1 MKVIESI
8 LNPKYTF
15 ESFIIDSSNQLPH
28 AASVAVTETIGIKYN
43 PLFIYGKKGLGKTHL
58 IHAIGNEIL
67 RKQPNVRICYIS
79 SEQFTNEVTAAF
91 NAASLCTI
99 HSFRQ
104 QFQKLDVLL
113 IDDIQLIAGK
123 DRAQDEFFHIFNS
136 LYEKNKQ
143 IVITADKYPQEI
155 PNLDDRLCFRFQWGI
170 VVDI

>member
-1 MKVIESI
+1 MKVIEST

-15 ESFIIDSSNQLPH
+15 KSFMIDSSNQLPH
-28 AASVAVTETIGIKYN
+28 AASIAVTETIGTKYN

-67 RKQPNVRICYIS
+67 QKQPNMHICYIS
-79 SEQFTNEVTAAF
+79 SEQFMNEVTAAF

-104 QFQKLDVLL
+104 RFQELDVLL

-123 DRAQDEFFHIFNS
+123 DRAQDEFFHTFNS